1 MIKVIQATNTEEYD
15 QIDGNSC
22 IRYWIN
28 NHPNG
33 YDITFC
39 RATKKIG
46 TQSDFIVGGHVIA
59 IVDGTPH
66 VYITP
71 IRNSVNVKDRP
82 KMFDVD
88 PDDLV
93 EVPEDDERN
102 ILADEENIIRY
113 KCLDNIIK
121 MNKLMR

>member
-33 YDITFC
+33 YDSSFC
-39 RATKKIG
+39 RATPKVG
-46 TQSDFIVGGHVIA
+46 TQSDPIVGGHVIA
-59 IVDGTPH
+59 IVDGAPH

-71 IRNSVNVKDRP
+71 IRNSVNVKDDP
-82 KMFDVD
+82 KIFDVEQN
-88 PDDLV
+88 DLV

-102 ILADEENIIRY
+102 ILADKENITRYTQLESIIR
-113 KCLDNIIK
+113 
-121 MNKLMR
+121 MSELMK

>member
-33 YDITFC
+33 YDSSFC
-39 RATKKIG
+39 RATPKVG
-46 TQSDFIVGGHVIA
+46 TQSDPIVGGHVIA
-59 IVDGTPH
+59 IVDGAPH

-71 IRNSVNVKDRP
+71 IRNSVNVKDDP
-82 KMFDVD
+82 LTFDVD

-93 EVPEDDERN
+93 KVPENDERQL
-102 ILADEENIIRY
+102 LADGENIRRY
-113 KCLDNIIK
+113 RQLKSFIG
-121 MNKLMR
+121 MN